1 MQLKEAAFECDHL
14 LGPQP
19 LDQLERL
26 QHARHPFLPGHA
38 ERLVFDFA
46 IADADTEHDAAFR
59 HYIEARDVL
68 SDLDRVQ
75 ERQQQYRQTKV
86 HRPGIGCQPRQQRHA
101 LQGLIW
107 RRQIVM
113 PRRNAIEP
121 GIAGEAGQFRGLA
134 KPAHRIVRARVLGHQ
149 EHAEFHLFLPMS
161 PSPAQIA

>member
-1 MQLKEAAFECDHL
+1 MTLAASMPGQPSGADNRLIGISGVPDRREWFLYRADRAGRIVQLKEAAFEFDHL

-68 SDLDRVQ
+68 SD
-75 ERQQQYRQTKV
+75 
-86 HRPGIGCQPRQQRHA
+86 
-101 LQGLIW
+101 
-107 RRQIVM
+107 
-113 PRRNAIEP
+113 
-121 GIAGEAGQFRGLA
+121 
-134 KPAHRIVRARVLGHQ
+134 
-149 EHAEFHLFLPMS
+149 
-161 PSPAQIA
+161 